1 MNSLHNT
8 LFFRDCINYIP
19 GRITRQG
26 ASVIVNEMSDNNYK
40 SFSTESDINVNM
52 RDTAGNATRITHIW
66 AKYQGDLDRYI
77 GTPTGG
83 RGAAFT
89 RRPVPTEVT
98 NYEGS
103 TVSLEVDGYKHDL
116 FELETPITAAD
127 IRLQFTG
134 TDVHIYALMLLEL
147 GLEINAN
154 GDFSRIIPHK
164 NDRTGQIHEN
174 QRGGVK
180 YVPPIGAERE
190 KNEYDLTL
198 LSIDD
203 LDPGIATNILYK
215 AFLAWREANRNC
227 FFAREFTRFPD
238 EVMPVTLPDRRT
250 TIEPRSQRHKSVGDR
265 VPFQVWER

>member
-1 MNSLHNT
+1 MSIHNT

-19 GRITRQG
+19 GRITRHG
-26 ASVIVNEMSDNNYK
+26 ASVIINEMSDNNYK
-40 SFSTESDINVNM
+40 TFSTESDINVNM
-52 RDTAGNATRITHIW
+52 RDLAGNATRITHIF
-66 AKYQGDLDRYI
+66 AKYTGVLDQFV

-83 RGAAFT
+83 SGTAFT
-89 RRPVPTEVT
+89 RQVPTEVT
-98 NYEGS
+98 NFEGT

-116 FELETPITAAD
+116 YELQTPITATD
-127 IRLQFTG
+127 VRLQFTG
-134 TDVHIYALMLLEL
+134 TNVQICALMLLDL

-154 GDFSRIIPHK
+154 GDFSRILPHK
-164 NDRTGQIHEN
+164 NDRTGQIHEGT
-174 QRGGVK
+174 RGGVR
-180 YVPPIGAERE
+180 YVPRIGAARE
-190 KNEYDLTL
+190 KWEYDLTL

-203 LDPGIATNILYK
+203 PDPGIATYILYK
-215 AFLAWREANRNC
+215 AFLAWREVNRNC